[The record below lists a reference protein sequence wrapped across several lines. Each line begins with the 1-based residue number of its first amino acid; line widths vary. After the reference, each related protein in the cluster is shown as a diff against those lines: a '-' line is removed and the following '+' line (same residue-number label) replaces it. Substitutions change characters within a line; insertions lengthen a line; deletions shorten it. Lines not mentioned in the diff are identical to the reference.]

1 MGAAFFHNYFFP
13 DRAVPVPFICCD
25 SPELSKSQIVRCQPK
40 INPEGNRKHKE
51 NFFHSLDNGFQKYY
65 LC

>member
-1 MGAAFFHNYFFP
+1 MGAAFFHYYILHY
-13 DRAVPVPFICCD
+13 RAVPVPVICSD
-25 SPELSKSQIVRCQPK
+25 SPELSKNQRERYQME
-40 INPEGNRKHKE
+40 INPEENRKHKE